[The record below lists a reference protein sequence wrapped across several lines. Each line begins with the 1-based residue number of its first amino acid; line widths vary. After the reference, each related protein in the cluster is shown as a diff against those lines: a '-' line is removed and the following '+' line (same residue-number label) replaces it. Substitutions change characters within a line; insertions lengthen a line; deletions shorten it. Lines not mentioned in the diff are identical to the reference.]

1 MSRASLAAAIAA
13 ALEGSEVGTLTEL
26 ARRTGLAYSTVHRA
40 ARSGVME
47 LRTLERIAEA
57 LGTTPAALLAAP
69 AEEVTRG

>member
-13 ALEGSEVGTLTEL
+13 ALEESEVGTLTEL
-26 ARRTGLAYSTVHRA
+26 ARRAGLAYSTVHRA
-40 ARSGVME
+40 VRSGVME
-47 LRTLERIAEA
+47 MRTLERIAEA